1 MRCFAFFVSPES
13 SQSALDFT
21 CAAHLPLDQPH
32 LRSLVAPHLAPDSP
46 SSLLL
51 AHLPDSLTFPRPPG
65 PPRLWTVAIL
75 WAFHALDPLCHCVC
89 PSVGQRLVLYLS
101 FYSTWRSHSVWRR
114 FPQASSLV
122 PALFVPSNCLNL
134 QHSTGCVVCD
144 FSEVFMVG
152 TDPQGTR
159 VCLGC
164 FCGSQETFKTGN
176 ECVLGIFQLLFC
188 TQDPAPLPLLFTLDL
203 EKLRVWVARCERR
216 WAFQASSMT
225 FLSLSASSST
235 SYIRHYI
242 LSDDI
247 IPRQTV
253 WGR

>member
-21 CAAHLPLDQPH
+21 CAAHLPSDQPH

-89 PSVGQRLVLYLS
+89 PSVGQHLILYLS
-101 FYSTWRSHSVWRR
+101 FHSTWRSHSVWSR

-134 QHSTGCVVCD
+134 QRSTGCVVCD

-176 ECVLGIFQLLFC
+176 ECVLGIFQLVFY
-188 TQDPAPLPLLFTLDL
+188 TQDPAPLPF
-203 EKLRVWVARCERR
+203 
-216 WAFQASSMT
+216 F
-225 FLSLSASSST
+225 FFFF
-235 SYIRHYI
+235 
-242 LSDDI
+242 
-247 IPRQTV
+247 
-253 WGR
+253 